1 MVNCSNR
8 NCNYNI
14 PPDYFKVHWAY
25 EKIKLCPNKINE
37 NENDKYDKIVDS
49 LIKTELFCITC
60 CITQSN
66 IICNNFNIP
75 KKDYSIGYT
84 HKPEKM

>member
-8 NCNYNI
+8 NCNYNM
-14 PPDYFKVHWAY
+14 PPDYFTVHWAY
-25 EKIKLCPNKINE
+25 EKIKLHRNQINE
-37 NENDKYDKIVDS
+37 YDKYEKILDS

-60 CITQSN
+60 CIKQST
-66 IICNNFNIP
+66 IICSNFNIP

-84 HKPEKM
+84 HKPDKM

>member
-8 NCNYNI
+8 NCNKNM
-14 PPDYFKVHWAY
+14 PPDYFIVHWAY
-25 EKIKLCPNKINE
+25 EKTKLHQNHDTYEKIL
-37 NENDKYDKIVDS
+37 DS

-60 CITQSN
+60 CIKQST
-66 IICNNFNIP
+66 IICSNFNIP

-84 HKPEKM
+84 KIGV

>member
-8 NCNYNI
+8 NCNYII
-14 PPDYFKVHWAY
+14 PPDYFNVHWAY
-25 EKIKLCPNKINE
+25 EKIKFHPNQKNE
-37 NENDKYDKIVDS
+37 NKYDKYEKILDS

-60 CITQSN
+60 SIIQSN
-66 IICNNFNIP
+66 IICNNCNIP

-84 HKPEKM
+84 HNPNKI

>member
-14 PPDYFKVHWAY
+14 PPDYFNVHYTYEKMKFKNYDYDKYDNY
-25 EKIKLCPNKINE
+25 EKIL
-37 NENDKYDKIVDS
+37 DS

-60 CITQSN
+60 CIKQTI

-75 KKDYSIGYT
+75 INNYSIGYT
-84 HKPEKM
+84 HKPDKK

>member
-14 PPDYFKVHWAY
+14 PPDYFIVHWAY
-25 EKIKLCPNKINE
+25 EKIL
-37 NENDKYDKIVDS
+37 DS

-60 CITQSN
+60 CIKQST
-66 IICNNFNIP
+66 IICSNFNIP
-75 KKDYSIGYT
+75 TKDYSIGYT
-84 HKPEKM
+84 HKPDKI

>member
-14 PPDYFKVHWAY
+14 PPDYFINHYAY
-25 EKIKLCPNKINE
+25 EKIKLSPKQINDY
-37 NENDKYDKIVDS
+37 DKYEKILDS

-60 CITQSN
+60 CIKQTT
-66 IICNNFNIP
+66 IICSNCYIP
-75 KKDYSIGYT
+75 KKNYSIGYI
-84 HKPEKM
+84 HKQDKI